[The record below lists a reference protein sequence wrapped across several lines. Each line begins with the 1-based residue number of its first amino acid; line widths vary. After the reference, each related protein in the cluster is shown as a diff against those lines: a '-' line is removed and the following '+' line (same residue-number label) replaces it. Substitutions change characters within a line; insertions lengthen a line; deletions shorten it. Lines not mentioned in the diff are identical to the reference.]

1 MSVFRRSNALRRG
14 NESVDGAQRFV
25 SVSALERF
33 LPNRANRWWWLG
45 GTVVA
50 VVLTFLSLPATFQR
64 RVPDV
69 AATERAREVA
79 RKNTIPIYTRDES
92 ELVHAQVFF
101 RRVQDVL
108 DIPRLTPEERIE
120 ALNRLPLTR
129 FYLSNIPIETLLQNR
144 SYFAEIE
151 RHTLD
156 ILERLLSRS
165 IVLGGYG
172 AGSLRA
178 ELAAYFD
185 PKYTTQW
192 SDVDSMTILIQPE
205 QRIVPI
211 SELLTWEDSFVEA
224 QRLARTLPLDAS
236 FSEESQQAIRSLVL
250 ALCRPFI
257 RPNLFFNAEATRAAQ
272 QVNADA
278 VPMVFRSTQ
287 QRPIRMF
294 FGTFVVI
301 ALVAIVSGLFI
312 SSQPAL
318 VFRNYRPLAAWGVI
332 LFAALVLL
340 YFGTRI
346 VLRQR
351 DVDYP
356 ILVVPVALAASLA
369 SILMGIG
376 YGAFSTVFL
385 SAIAGLMT
393 GVSSP
398 TSTAQMWTLVG
409 SGLVAAYTM
418 SDVHN
423 RRDIVLAGFYVT
435 LATAFGVFG
444 VTLIQ
449 GDTPGKETLLLVLW
463 AFASGLIVTAS
474 VPGVLPPFEYLSG
487 TATDMELL
495 ELTDMNHPLLL
506 EMQQVAPGTFN
517 HSLNVGRLAE
527 GAAEVIGTN
536 ALLARVGS
544 LFHDIGK
551 MKAPSYF
558 IENQEGGTNPHDRL
572 SPNVSAQVLIAHV
585 EDGIEMA
592 KEHKLPRAVIDLIP
606 QHHGTSLIRF
616 FYHKAAEHGDV
627 VDESAFRY
635 PGPKP
640 QTKVG
645 AILLLADSIEAAAN
659 ARFKHI
665 TGLTPRD
672 CENHVASIIH
682 QHQSDGQLDECD
694 LTQNDL
700 RVIAESFQRMLL
712 GMYHSRIDYPK
723 ETPLPA
729 LSDEV
734 RPSDA
739 TPV

>member
-1 MSVFRRSNALRRG
+1 M
-14 NESVDGAQRFV
+14 
-25 SVSALERF
+25 
-33 LPNRANRWWWLG
+33 
-45 GTVVA
+45 VVA
-50 VVLTFLSLPATFQR
+50 LVLTGLSLPATFHR

-69 AATERAREVA
+69 VATERAREIA
-79 RKNTIPIYTRDES
+79 RKNTIPIYTRDDS
-92 ELVHAQVFF
+92 ELVHAQAFF
-101 RRVQDVL
+101 QRVQDVL
-108 DIPRLTPEERIE
+108 DIPHLQPQERIE

-129 FYLSNIPIETLLQNR
+129 FYLSNIPTETLLR
-144 SYFAEIE
+144 YRPYFAEIE

-172 AGSLRA
+172 TGSLRA

-185 PKYTTQW
+185 PQYTTRW
-192 SDVDSMTILIQPE
+192 PDVDSMTILIQPE
-205 QRIVPI
+205 QRIAPI
-211 SELLTWEDSFVEA
+211 SELLTWEEAFVEA
-224 QRLARTLPLDAS
+224 QRLARTLPLDPS
-236 FSEESQQAIRSLVL
+236 LSPETQEAIRTLVL

-257 RPNLFFNAEATRAAQ
+257 RPNLSFNAEATRAAQ
-272 QVNADA
+272 ETNANA
-278 VPMVFRSTQ
+278 VPIVYRSTR
-287 QRPIRMF
+287 QRPIRTVL
-294 FGTFVVI
+294 GTFFII
-301 ALVAIVSGLFI
+301 ALIALVSGLFI
-312 SSQPAL
+312 SSQPSL
-318 VFRNYRPLAAWGVI
+318 VFRNYRPLATLGVI
-332 LFAALVLL
+332 LLAAVALL

-356 ILVVPVALAASLA
+356 ILVVPVALSASLA
-369 SILMGIG
+369 SILMGAG
-376 YGAFSTVFL
+376 YGVFSTVFL
-385 SAIAGLMT
+385 SAIAGLMS

-398 TSTAQMWTLVG
+398 TSTAQMWTLLS
-409 SGLVAAYTM
+409 SGLVAAYMM
-418 SDVHN
+418 SDVHH
-423 RRDIVLAGFYVT
+423 RRDIILAGFYVT
-435 LATAFGVFG
+435 LATTFSVFG
-444 VTLIQ
+444 VTLVQ
-449 GDTPGKETLLLVLW
+449 GDLSGKETLLLVLW
-463 AFASGLIVTAS
+463 AFAAGLIVTAS
-474 VPGVLPPFEYLSG
+474 IPGVLPPFEYLSG

-517 HSLNVGRLAE
+517 HSLNVARLAE
-527 GAAEVIGTN
+527 GAAEVIGANT
-536 ALLARVGS
+536 LLARVGS

-551 MKAPSYF
+551 MKAPAYF
-558 IENQEGGTNPHDRL
+558 IENQEGGENPHDRL
-572 SPNVSAQVLIAHV
+572 SPAVSAQVLIAHV
-585 EDGIEMA
+585 TDGIEMA
-592 KEHKLPRAVIDLIP
+592 KEHKLPAPVVDLIP
-606 QHHGTSLIRF
+606 QHHGTSLIRY

-627 VDESAFRY
+627 VDEAAFRY

-659 ARFKHI
+659 ARFKHLSA
-665 TGLTPRD
+665 LTPRD
-672 CENHVASIIH
+672 CKNHVESIIH

-723 ETPLPA
+723 ETPLPPF
-729 LSDEV
+729 SDEE